1 MIDSHKQNLVVLA
14 SLTLLLSQSTAG
26 SALPG
31 LGLLKK
37 DKTAKTDGKPASK
50 AEVKPVAKAVKAKEI
65 AKDQKDQKDQ
75 PIVSERLK
83 AAAQNLIAARKQ
95 VSVAQAQLKA
105 AEAEYRVAKFE
116 LGAISLRKQANTM
129 ANSGG
134 ANSAGKNEIAQ
145 KSAETS
151 ITNERIE
158 APATLGMGDLMPSPA
173 PATPALAPA
182 PGWNKPMSDEVS
194 IDDLDLP

>member
-14 SLTLLLSQSTAG
+14 SLTLLLTQSNVG

-37 DKTAKTDGKPASK
+37 DKPAKTDTKPTAK
-50 AEVKPVAKAVKAKEI
+50 VEVKPIAKTVKAPE
-65 AKDQKDQKDQ
+65 AAKDQKDQ

-129 ANSGG
+129 ANS
-134 ANSAGKNEIAQ
+134 SSKSEIAH
-145 KSAETS
+145 KSTETS
-151 ITNERIE
+151 ATNERIE
-158 APATLGMGDLMPSPA
+158 APASLGMGDLMPSPA
-173 PATPALAPA
+173 PAKPTLAPA
-182 PGWNKPMSDEVS
+182 PGWNKPSDEVS

>member
-1 MIDSHKQNLVVLA
+1 MNISHKQNLVVVA

-37 DKTAKTDGKPASK
+37 DKPAAKTNAKPAAK
-50 AEVKPVAKAVKAKEI
+50 AEVKPVAKAVKTTEVA
-65 AKDQKDQKDQ
+65 KDQ

-83 AAAQNLIAARKQ
+83 AAAQNLLAARKQ

-116 LGAISLRKQANTM
+116 LGAISLRKQANNM
-129 ANSGG
+129 ANS
-134 ANSAGKNEIAQ
+134 SGKSEIAQ
-145 KSAETS
+145 KSTETS
-151 ITNERIE
+151 ATNERIE
-158 APATLGMGDLMPSPA
+158 APASLGMGDLMPSPA
-173 PATPALAPA
+173 SAKPALAPA
-182 PGWNKPMSDEVS
+182 PGWDKPSNDEVS